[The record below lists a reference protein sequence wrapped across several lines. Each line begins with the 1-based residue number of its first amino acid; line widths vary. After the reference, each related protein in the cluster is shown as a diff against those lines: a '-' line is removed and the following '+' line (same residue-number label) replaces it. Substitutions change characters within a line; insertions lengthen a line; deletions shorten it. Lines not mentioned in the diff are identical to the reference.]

1 MRTSSRT
8 LLGFG
13 IGIAVLIIVTIVLVL
28 TLGKGHAP
36 LLSENTPEGVVQRY
50 LLAVQEKNYPAA
62 YAYLVPLDPK
72 NVNSPIHSPIQT
84 YDNWLIS
91 AQNNTNTTWKA
102 NLGAVNIT
110 GESAT
115 VIVMIDV
122 FRAGGP
128 FANPVNTNNITFIL
142 KQSGSTWLIISPTDL
157 YWLY

>member
-8 LLGFG
+8 LIGFG
-13 IGIAVLIIVTIVLVL
+13 IAIAVLIIGTIVMVL

-36 LLSENTPEGVVQRY
+36 LLSENTPQGVVQRY
-50 LLAVQEKNYPAA
+50 LIAVQEKNYPGA
-62 YAYLVPLDPK
+62 YAYLVPQDPK
-72 NVNSPIHSPIQT
+72 NINNPPQT

-91 AQNNTNTTWKA
+91 AQNNPNTTWKA
-102 NLGAVNIT
+102 NLGTVNIT

-115 VIVMIDV
+115 VIVTIDV

-128 FANPVNTNNITFIL
+128 FANPVNTNSITFIL
-142 KQSGSTWLIISPTDL
+142 KQSGATWLIISPTDL

>member
-13 IGIAVLIIVTIVLVL
+13 IAIVVLIIVTIVLVL
-28 TLGKGHAP
+28 TLGKGQSP

-72 NVNSPIHSPIQT
+72 NINSPIQT
-84 YDNWLIS
+84 YDNWLVS
-91 AQNNTNTTWKA
+91 AQNNTNSTWKA

-128 FANPVNTNNITFIL
+128 FANPVNTHNITFIL
-142 KQSGSTWLIISPTDL
+142 KRSGATWLIISPTDL

>member
-8 LLGFG
+8 LIGFG
-13 IGIAVLIIVTIVLVL
+13 TAIAVLIIVTIILVL
-28 TLGKGHAP
+28 TLGKGNAP
-36 LLSENTPEGVVQRY
+36 LLSENTPQGVVQRY
-50 LLAVQEKNYPAA
+50 LVAVQEKNYPVA
-62 YAYLVPLDPK
+62 YAYLSPQDPK
-72 NVNSPIHSPIQT
+72 NLNNPAQT

-102 NLGAVNIT
+102 SLGTVTTT
-110 GESAT
+110 GDSAT

-128 FANPVNTNNITFIL
+128 FANPVNSHNTTFIL
-142 KQSGSTWLIISPTDL
+142 KQSGSNWLIISPTDL

>member
-1 MRTSSRT
+1 MKTSSRA

-13 IGIAVLIIVTIVLVL
+13 IAVAVLIIGTLILVL
-28 TLGKGHAP
+28 TLGKGNSP
-36 LLSENTPEGVVQRY
+36 LLSENTPQGVVQRY

-62 YAYLVPLDPK
+62 YAYLVPSDPQ
-72 NVNSPIHSPIQT
+72 NINNPAQT

-102 NLGAVNIT
+102 NLGTVTVN
-110 GESAT
+110 GDSAT
-115 VIVMIDV
+115 VIVMVDV

-128 FANPVNTNNITFIL
+128 FANPVNTNNLTFIL
-142 KQSGSTWLIISPTDL
+142 KQSGATWLIVSPTDL